1 MSKPSDKIIV
11 SGLFRAGDGGGIKPA
26 PTPLPTPEPVSPTNG
41 QHFPPSPRTLNIV
54 WKSVAGATGYSVTVQ
69 FLLTSSQTWLFKPPY
84 TTTSTSLTVDFP
96 ACVPGRWCVKA
107 LDSTNVHTSSP
118 DSQWSTFDF
127 SIQTLDT
134 PILVSPVE
142 DQVFSHYPRRT
153 TLAWNPVAG
162 ATGYVVQVDCCQD
175 RQILS
180 GSVWQTVQKTIVNT
194 TAFSFDFNGAQPGRW
209 SVFAID
215 STNAHQ
221 QSAPSAW
228 RTFRYTV

>member
-1 MSKPSDKIIV
+1 MLEQQ
-11 SGLFRAGDGGGIKPA
+11 GTA
-26 PTPLPTPEPVSPTNG
+26 LPFNSY
-41 QHFPPSPRTLNIV
+41 L
-54 WKSVAGATGYSVTVQ
+54 SVLKLGCSN
-69 FLLTSSQTWLFKPPY
+69 PPY

-96 ACVPGRWCVKA
+96 ACVPGRWSVKA

-134 PILVSPVE
+134 PVLVSPLE
-142 DQVFSHYPRRT
+142 GQVFSHYPRRT
-153 TLAWNPVAG
+153 TLAWTPVAG
-162 ATGYVVQVDCCQD
+162 ATSYVVQVDCCQD

-180 GSVWQTVQKTIVNT
+180 GSVWQTVQKTVVNT

-221 QSAPSAW
+221 QSEPSAW
-228 RTFRYTV
+228 RTFRYTL